1 MTDQTELV
9 TLLKQYIAA
18 KDDFHPIV
26 EKRLYAQIKRV
37 VGAIRQASSGPTKS
51 VKVSDETVPVL
62 PAKGA

>member
-37 VGAIRQASSGPTKS
+37 VGAIRQASSGPTKL
-51 VKVSDETVPVL
+51 KVSD
-62 PAKGA
+62 K